1 LIPKSFLAEYKCENC
16 GETYVM
22 TNCLVPWFQT
32 WCEECESISTFR
44 SLRLEHKGWEWDV
57 VED

>member
-1 LIPKSFLAEYKCENC
+1 
-16 GETYVM
+16 M